1 MHKNKMKK
9 LIRFLFGWLV
19 SGGLLFLLFSVN
31 PTSAN
36 NDVVTNNFWQAI
48 SQSTTSI
55 SKHLD
60 EGPTNADMKAGA
72 SDYIINKVINIL
84 FPVIIVIWILIAMVG
99 LYTILTNPD
108 KMKEGMT
115 MIISGMI
122 GIVFMYSA
130 RYISYEVFNT
140 LWKTG
145 SPDPQGIKVM
155 ELIKNMYDKIL
166 YPFIKIAVYFSLGIL
181 VIIMMSR
188 VFTYITSQD
197 EGVKK
202 KAIGVISWT
211 TIGIVII
218 SAAKQIVEAVYGK
231 QEQVLKDGTTVQ
243 NLSQVWSNI
252 LNPKSIPIL
261 FQVINWSLWIISLV
275 LLIII
280 IMQTYTMLTKPDD
293 EATFKNLKQTI
304 VYALLGLLLIGAAYL
319 IANLLILN

>member
-1 MHKNKMKK
+1 M
-9 LIRFLFGWLV
+9 
-19 SGGLLFLLFSVN
+19 
-31 PTSAN
+31 
-36 NDVVTNNFWQAI
+36 
-48 SQSTTSI
+48 
-55 SKHLD
+55 
-60 EGPTNADMKAGA
+60 
-72 SDYIINKVINIL
+72 
-84 FPVIIVIWILIAMVG
+84 
-99 LYTILTNPD
+99 
-108 KMKEGMT
+108 
-115 MIISGMI
+115 
-122 GIVFMYSA
+122 
-130 RYISYEVFNT
+130 
-140 LWKTG
+140 
-145 SPDPQGIKVM
+145 
-155 ELIKNMYDKIL
+155 
-166 YPFIKIAVYFSLGIL
+166 

-243 NLSQVWSNI
+243 NLSQVGSNI

-261 FQVINWSLWIISLV
+261 FQVINWSLGIISLV

>member
-1 MHKNKMKK
+1 
-9 LIRFLFGWLV
+9 
-19 SGGLLFLLFSVN
+19 
-31 PTSAN
+31 
-36 NDVVTNNFWQAI
+36 
-48 SQSTTSI
+48 
-55 SKHLD
+55 
-60 EGPTNADMKAGA
+60 
-72 SDYIINKVINIL
+72 
-84 FPVIIVIWILIAMVG
+84 
-99 LYTILTNPD
+99 
-108 KMKEGMT
+108 
-115 MIISGMI
+115 
-122 GIVFMYSA
+122 
-130 RYISYEVFNT
+130 
-140 LWKTG
+140 
-145 SPDPQGIKVM
+145 
-155 ELIKNMYDKIL
+155 
-166 YPFIKIAVYFSLGIL
+166 
-181 VIIMMSR
+181 MSR

>member
-1 MHKNKMKK
+1 
-9 LIRFLFGWLV
+9 
-19 SGGLLFLLFSVN
+19 
-31 PTSAN
+31 
-36 NDVVTNNFWQAI
+36 
-48 SQSTTSI
+48 
-55 SKHLD
+55 
-60 EGPTNADMKAGA
+60 
-72 SDYIINKVINIL
+72 
-84 FPVIIVIWILIAMVG
+84 
-99 LYTILTNPD
+99 
-108 KMKEGMT
+108 
-115 MIISGMI
+115 
-122 GIVFMYSA
+122 
-130 RYISYEVFNT
+130 
-140 LWKTG
+140 
-145 SPDPQGIKVM
+145 M

-166 YPFIKIAVYFSLGIL
+166 YPFIKIAVYFSLGFL

-188 VFTYITSQD
+188 VLTYITSQD